1 MSRGLTQPNK
11 QLEPTWAIAA
21 LFPRQGQWSEGEY
34 LRLDTNRIVELSD
47 GFLEVPPL
55 PTMSHQLISAYLYGV
70 LLAFVSGRK
79 LGTVIYAAVPMRL
92 RRGKYREP
100 DILFMSKEHAD
111 RIHEEYWERA
121 DLVMEIVSKD
131 RKDRKRDLVE
141 KRAEYAR
148 AKIPEYWIIDPAKGT
163 ITVLWLSGN
172 RYVVHGEFSRGD
184 TASSRLLSG
193 FSIDVT
199 AAFASAA
206 ALPGKSKG
214 RRSSRRRNGRD

>member
-1 MSRGLTQPNK
+1 MSRGITKANK
-11 QLEPTWAIAA
+11 QPEPTWAIAE
-21 LFPRQGQWSEGEY
+21 LFPPQGHWSEEEY
-34 LRLDTNRIVELSD
+34 LALDTNRIVELSD
-47 GFLEVPPL
+47 GCLEVPPL
-55 PTMSHQLISAYLYGV
+55 PTTSHQLILAYLFGLLQTFVNDQDLGIV
-70 LLAFVSGRK
+70 LLAA
-79 LGTVIYAAVPMRL
+79 LPMRL

-100 DILFMSKEHAD
+100 DILFMAKEHAD

-148 AKIPEYWIIDPAKGT
+148 AKLPEYWIIDPAKGK
-163 ITVLWLSGN
+163 ITVLWLSGK
-172 RYVVHGEFSRGD
+172 RYAVHGEFSGGD
-184 TASSRLLSG
+184 TASSRLLPG

-206 ALPGKSKG
+206 AVPGKSKS
-214 RRSSRRRNGRD
+214 RRNSRRRNGGD